1 MRSEPESGGELTTLP
16 RQSLYGQL
24 GYLGTW
30 IRGVNSKQLS
40 AASRIQS
47 NLHES
52 ELIGPTLY
60 AESKKK
66 GTMLRTAELDRANDT
81 IFRSLEHRKP

>member
-1 MRSEPESGGELTTLP
+1 MRSEPESGGELTILP

-47 NLHES
+47 NLHER
-52 ELIGPTLY
+52 ELTGPTLY

-66 GTMLRTAELDRANDT
+66 FRTAELDRANDT
-81 IFRSLEHRKP
+81 IFRSLGHRKP